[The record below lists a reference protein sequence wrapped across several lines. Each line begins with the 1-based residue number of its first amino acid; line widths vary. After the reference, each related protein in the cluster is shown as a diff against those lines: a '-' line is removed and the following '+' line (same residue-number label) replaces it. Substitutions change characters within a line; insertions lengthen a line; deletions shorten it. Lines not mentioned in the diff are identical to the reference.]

1 MTRKEYIALC
11 QRIAVLP
18 VTSGGVPASIP
29 PELIVNYD
37 GIRYYPYAFEI
48 IFNKDGTYQDRA
60 ILHDLKANSI
70 IHCNLERV
78 AR

>member
-1 MTRKEYIALC
+1 MERKEYIELC

-18 VTSGGVPASIP
+18 VTSGGVPANIP
-29 PELIVNYD
+29 PKLIVNYD
-37 GIRYYPYAFEI
+37 GIAYYPYAFEI

-78 AR
+78 TR